1 MELPCQVAQ
10 NAHAAEDMAAFG
22 DLAAIDNLARRAVAH
37 AEQREPGGQI
47 LAG

>member
-10 NAHAAEDMAAFG
+10 NAHAAEDMASFG
-22 DLAAIDNLARRAVAH
+22 DLAAIDLARRAVAH
-37 AEQREPGGQI
+37 AEQWEPGGQI